1 MNPQPP
7 TTPEETART
16 LTTER
21 ERTIALPRVGVRGTV
36 TPPSPSTLPAL
47 PTSVPET
54 TGFKLGRLAVAS
66 LVIIVICAF
75 AGLLPRWRQSA
86 ALRVETR
93 ELSVPTVAV
102 VHPTPGVASPGLSL
116 PAEIK
121 PFVEAPIYA
130 RANGYLKRWLVDL
143 GAQVEASQ
151 LLAEIDT
158 PELNQ
163 ELARA
168 RAELNQ
174 AQASLALSKTT
185 AARWA
190 ELLKSSSVSEQDAAE
205 KEADLA
211 LKQATVEAADANVH
225 RLEELQ
231 SFARVTAPFKG
242 VITERN
248 TDVGQLIT
256 AGSNGLLFRLAQI
269 ATLRVY
275 VHVPQAL
282 ARDVAPGQS
291 AELTVPELPGRV
303 FQAKVVRASGAMNA
317 DSRTLLTELEV
328 ENPQREILAGS
339 FAQVRFHDAKLAA
352 PLTLPANTLLFRA
365 EGPQV
370 GVVEPDGKVT
380 LHNVSLGRDFGQTIE
395 ILEGVTTNDQVI
407 LNPADSLVSGTIVRS
422 ATAPAQ

>member
-1 MNPQPP
+1 VPIIPAHPQDV
-7 TTPEETART
+7 TTFR
-16 LTTER
+16 
-21 ERTIALPRVGVRGTV
+21 
-36 TPPSPSTLPAL
+36 
-47 PTSVPET
+47 
-54 TGFKLGRLAVAS
+54 LGRLALIA
-66 LVIIVICAF
+66 LVVVIVCAF

-86 ALRVETR
+86 TLRVQTR
-93 ELSVPTVAV
+93 ELSVPTVAI
-102 VHPTPGVASPGLSL
+102 VHPTPGLASPSLSL
-116 PAEIK
+116 PAEVK

-143 GAQVEASQ
+143 GAQVEPGQ

-163 ELARA
+163 ELARS

-174 AQASLALSKTT
+174 AQAALALAKTT

-190 ELLKSSSVSEQDAAE
+190 ELLKTSSVSEQDAAE
-205 KEADLA
+205 KDADLA

-242 VITERN
+242 VITARN
-248 TDVGQLIT
+248 TDVGQLIM
-256 AGSNGLLFRLAQI
+256 AGSNQLLFRLAQV

-282 ARDVAPGQS
+282 ARDIAPGQS

-339 FAQVRFHDAKLAA
+339 FAQVRFHDTKLAA
-352 PLTLPANTLLFRA
+352 LLTLPANALLFRA

-370 GVVEPDGKVT
+370 GVVEPDGKVA
-380 LHNVSLGRDFGQTIE
+380 LHNISLGRDFGQTVE
-395 ILEGVTTNDQVI
+395 ILEGVSAGDQVI
-407 LNPADSLVSGTIVRS
+407 LNPADSLVSGTTVRL
-422 ATAPAQ
+422 ATPPTQ

>member
-1 MNPQPP
+1 VRGTASSANPQPP
-7 TTPEETART
+7 
-16 LTTER
+16 
-21 ERTIALPRVGVRGTV
+21 V
-36 TPPSPSTLPAL
+36 TQDASR
-47 PTSVPET
+47 
-54 TGFKLGRLAVAS
+54 FRLGRLAVVA
-66 LVIIVICAF
+66 LLLIIVCTF
-75 AGLLPRWRQSA
+75 AGILPRWRQSA
-86 ALRVETR
+86 ALRAETR
-93 ELSVPTVAV
+93 ELAVPTVSI
-102 VHPTPGVASPGLSL
+102 VHPTPGVASPSLTL
-116 PAEIK
+116 PAEVR

-143 GAQVEASQ
+143 GAQVEAGQ

-174 AQASLALSKTT
+174 AQAALALAKTT

-190 ELLKSSSVSEQDAAE
+190 ELLKTASVSEQDAAE
-205 KEADLA
+205 KDADLA

-242 VITERN
+242 VITARN
-248 TDVGQLIT
+248 TDVGQLIV
-256 AGSNGLLFRLAQI
+256 AGSNQQLFRLAQVI
-269 ATLRVY
+269 TLRVY

-282 ARDVAPGQS
+282 ARDIAPGQS
-291 AELTVPELPGRV
+291 AELTIPELPGRV

-352 PLTLPANTLLFRA
+352 PLTLPANALLFRA

-370 GVVEPDGKVT
+370 GVVQPDGKVS
-380 LHNVSLGRDFGQTIE
+380 LRNVSLGRDFGQTVE
-395 ILEGVTTNDQVI
+395 ILEGVTASDQVI
-407 LNPADSLVSGTIVRS
+407 LNPADSLVSGTTVRLS
-422 ATAPAQ
+422 TPPTH